1 MSVCKISSDN
11 AWDHACKHL
20 LLNNSKN
27 TKKFHWHCHRSR
39 SALCLTLNLLQQ
51 FQEQENKDDQTFYGQ
66 EIKKWTES
74 TIAEIKL
81 LARDK
86 HMLN

>member
-1 MSVCKISSDN
+1 MYGTLLANIS
-11 AWDHACKHL
+11 CL
-20 LLNNSKN
+20 TTLE
-27 TKKFHWHCHRSR
+27 TQKFIWHCHKSR